1 MKKRSLIITAVV
13 IGIILLLVVF
23 YFFKP
28 CTVSFDTKGG
38 TIYKSI
44 QIKKG
49 STISKPS
56 DPVMEGY
63 TFKGWYLNDEEYD
76 FSKKITSDIMLT
88 AKWEE
93 NSDK

>member
-1 MKKRSLIITAVV
+1 MMKKPLIIAAVV
-13 IGIILLLVVF
+13 IGVVLLLVVF

-38 TIYKSI
+38 TIYQSV
-44 QIKKG
+44 QVRKG
-49 STISKPS
+49 NKINKPN
-56 DPVMEGY
+56 DPVMDGY

-76 FSKKITSDIMLT
+76 FSKEVNGDIMLT

-93 NSDK
+93 NSN